1 MAIKMNTTHKGINV
15 SDAYCRVSS
24 VELTKAMMDF
34 KLERRATE
42 SSEAFSVSEFTCPY
56 DISGNNPIAQ
66 AYERLKTLPEFAS
79 VVDC

>member
-34 KLERRATE
+34 KLEKRATE

-56 DISGNNPIAQ
+56 DIAGDNPIAQ
-66 AYERLKTLPEFAS
+66 AYAHLKTLPKFAS
-79 VVDC
+79 AIDC